1 MRAQRLDRLNVDQLH
16 ELNGLYRTTSGF
28 GRVRR

>member
-1 MRAQRLDRLNVDQLH
+1 MRALHLDSLNVDQLR
-16 ELNGLYRTTSGF
+16 ELDDLYRTTFGF